1 MLRSLMTAASG
12 MKAQQLQVDTIANN
26 IANVNTHG
34 FKKSRLSFRSLLV
47 QTMREP
53 GAAAT
58 ATLQDTS
65 GLQVGTG
72 VEVSGSQKNF
82 TAGELELTGG
92 QLDIAIRGEGF
103 FGVTQPSGEVR
114 YTRNGS
120 FRRDVNG
127 TIVTAEGFPL
137 EGAPPVPSDAISIQ
151 IGADG
156 TISATINE
164 DEPPTQIGQLQIY
177 RFGNPSGLKAMGG
190 NTYVETPSSGPA
202 LATTPGVT
210 GAGLI
215 EQGSLERSNVQ
226 TVDELVSLIVA
237 QRNYEVNSRAIRVS
251 DEMLEETNQL
261 VR

>member
-12 MKAQQLQVDTIANN
+12 MKAQQIQVDTIANN

-53 GAAAT
+53 GAAQT
-58 ATLQDTS
+58 ANYQDTS

-72 VEVSGSQKNF
+72 VEVSGSLKNF
-82 TAGELELTGG
+82 TSGELELTGND
-92 QLDIAIRGEGF
+92 LDFAINGEGF

-127 TIVTAEGFPL
+127 LIVSPEGFPL
-137 EGAPPVPSDAISIQ
+137 QGAPAVPAEAVAVHV
-151 IGADG
+151 GADG
-156 TISATINE
+156 TISATITE
-164 DEPPTQIGQLQIY
+164 DQPPQQIGQLQLF

-202 LATTPGVT
+202 TSTTPGIN
-210 GAGLI
+210 GAGFI
-215 EQGSLERSNVQ
+215 EQGTLERSNVQ